1 MVLGRKEK
9 AWRLMSDAMRFPY
22 PNGWFM
28 AVADSEADAA
38 RGEALLRDAGATEV
52 RRLVA
57 GGDGVATL
65 GKSGRFERLMN
76 WLRHLN
82 TDQAADLL
90 VYEGARDAG
99 RVVLVARGLR
109 ADARRA
115 VAAELRRADLHFVN
129 FYGGVV
135 TEDWD
140 GWRGEILPNVPK
152 WVWR

>member
-1 MVLGRKEK
+1 MM
-9 AWRLMSDAMRFPY
+9 ADAMRFPY
-22 PNGWFM
+22 PNGWYM
-28 AVADSEADAA
+28 AVADSEAAAA
-38 RGEALLRDAGATEV
+38 RGEALLRAAGASEV

-90 VYEGARDAG
+90 VYEGAREAG
-99 RVVLVARGLR
+99 RVVLAARGLS

-140 GWRGEILPNVPK
+140 GWRGEILPNVPT

>member
-1 MVLGRKEK
+1 
-9 AWRLMSDAMRFPY
+9 MSDAMRFPY

-28 AVADSEADAA
+28 AVADREMDAA
-38 RGEALLRDAGATEV
+38 RGEALLRAAGATEV

-57 GGDGVATL
+57 DGAGVASL
-65 GKSGRFERLMN
+65 GRRGRFERLMN

-90 VYEGARDAG
+90 VYEGAREAG
-99 RVVLVARGLR
+99 RVVLAARGLG
-109 ADARRA
+109 ADARRS
-115 VAAELRRADLHFVN
+115 VAAQLRVANLHFVN

-140 GWRGEILPNVPK
+140 GWRGELLPNVPA
-152 WVWR
+152 WAWR

>member
-1 MVLGRKEK
+1 
-9 AWRLMSDAMRFPY
+9 MSDAMRFPY

-28 AVADSEADAA
+28 AVADGAGDAA
-38 RGEALLRDAGATEV
+38 RGEELLRAAGATEV

-57 GGDGVATL
+57 GGSGVSTL
-65 GKSGRFERLMN
+65 GTSGRFERLMN

-82 TDQAADLL
+82 TDQASDLL

-99 RVVLVARGLR
+99 RVVLVARGLG

-115 VAAELRRADLHFVN
+115 VAAQLRTADLHFVN
-129 FYGGVV
+129 FYGGVL

-140 GWRGEILPNVPK
+140 GWRGALLLNVPA
-152 WVWR
+152 WAWR

>member
-1 MVLGRKEK
+1 MVPCGEEEAR
-9 AWRLMSDAMRFPY
+9 RLMADAMHYPY

-28 AVADSEADAA
+28 AVADREVDAA
-38 RGEALLRDAGATEV
+38 RGEALLRAAGATEV
-52 RRLVA
+52 RRLIA

-99 RVVLVARGLR
+99 RVVLAARGLR

>member
-1 MVLGRKEK
+1 MVPCGEEE

-22 PNGWFM
+22 PNGWYM

-99 RVVLVARGLR
+99 RVVLVARGLG
-109 ADARRA
+109 ADARRL
-115 VAAELRRADLHFVN
+115 VAAQLRTADLHFVN

>member
-1 MVLGRKEK
+1 
-9 AWRLMSDAMRFPY
+9 MSDAMRFPY

-28 AVADSEADAA
+28 AVADCAADAEC
-38 RGEALLRDAGATEV
+38 GEELLRAAGATEV

-57 GGDGVATL
+57 GGSGVSTL
-65 GKSGRFERLMN
+65 GTSGRFERLMN

-82 TDQAADLL
+82 TDQASDLF

-99 RVVLVARGLR
+99 RVVLVARGLG

-115 VAAELRRADLHFVN
+115 VAAQLRTADLHFVN

-140 GWRGEILPNVPK
+140 GWRGALLPNVPA
-152 WVWR
+152 WAWR

>member
-1 MVLGRKEK
+1 
-9 AWRLMSDAMRFPY
+9 MSDAMRFPY

-28 AVADSEADAA
+28 AVADCAADAE
-38 RGEALLRDAGATEV
+38 RGEELLRAAGATEV

-57 GGDGVATL
+57 GGSGVSTL
-65 GKSGRFERLMN
+65 GTSGRFERLMN

-82 TDQAADLL
+82 TDQASDLL

-99 RVVLVARGLR
+99 RVVLVARGLS

-115 VAAELRRADLHFVN
+115 VAAQLRTADLHFVN
-129 FYGGVV
+129 FYGGVM

-140 GWRGEILPNVPK
+140 GWRGALLPNVPE
-152 WVWR
+152 WAWR

>member
-1 MVLGRKEK
+1 M
-9 AWRLMSDAMRFPY
+9 
-22 PNGWFM
+22 
-28 AVADSEADAA
+28 
-38 RGEALLRDAGATEV
+38 
-52 RRLVA
+52 
-57 GGDGVATL
+57 

-115 VAAELRRADLHFVN
+115 VAVELRRADLHFVN

>member
-1 MVLGRKEK
+1 MM
-9 AWRLMSDAMRFPY
+9 ADPMRFPY
-22 PNGWFM
+22 PNGWYM
-28 AVADSEADAA
+28 AVADSEAAAA
-38 RGEALLRDAGATEV
+38 RGDTLLRAAGASEV

-90 VYEGARDAG
+90 VYEGAREAG
-99 RVVLVARGLR
+99 RVVLAARGLR

-140 GWRGEILPNVPK
+140 GWRGEILPNVPQ